1 MRANARLKYLVHTLG
16 VENFKKLVESYM
28 GKKISPWVPLPDWKL
43 VDWMGWHPQGDG
55 KLFLGVNVEQGRI
68 IDRDGMKLKTFLRK
82 VVDKYNT
89 DIRLPPLQSVVI
101 GGIDAKDKDA
111 IDALM
116 KEHGVKSIEEYDA
129 MTRKSIACPAFPL
142 CGLAQAEAERVMP
155 AFNKRVGALMDK
167 MGLPGESFVMRMTGC
182 PNGCA
187 RPYMAE
193 VAFVGQGPDL
203 YQVWLGGSPDQ
214 AGRTGWQWIDKM
226 KAADMETTLEVLT
239 FTCLLVQKYKY

>member
-1 MRANARLKYLVHTLG
+1 
-16 VENFKKLVESYM
+16 
-28 GKKISPWVPLPDWKL
+28 
-43 VDWMGWHPQGDG
+43 
-55 KLFLGVNVEQGRI
+55 
-68 IDRDGMKLKTFLRK
+68 MKLKTFLRK

-89 DIRLPPLQSVVI
+89 DIRLTPLQSVVI